1 MKWILEIYI
10 VFLLKILMPFSIL
23 KLGVPN
29 IQLLQNMQQLVN
41 IIDYSSSNSHP
52 LKKNFSAETSF
63 GKQK

>member
-1 MKWILEIYI
+1 
-10 VFLLKILMPFSIL
+10 MPFSIL

-29 IQLLQNMQQLVN
+29 IQLLKNMQQLVN
-41 IIDYSSSNSHP
+41 IIDYYSSNSHP